1 LVTALAVDEMEGRGV
16 GTEGLVRA
24 RNLLVTAM
32 GTFLD
37 QGAPGFLQSFEV
49 SIGVVLGEQND
60 LNWQIASDESPV
72 NGVLRDDFVPLGFS
86 ESGTFDGPVTFVGY
100 GISAEEIGY
109 DDYEGLDVNGRV
121 VLAMRFEPGERD
133 DDSPFNGR
141 RPSRWSELRLKAS
154 VARHA
159 GAAALVIVA
168 PPSDDSEEPDVL
180 PTLRLLGPTSSAGIP
195 VIQITRATADRWLA
209 SNQLTLSDL
218 QSEIDSDYRPRS
230 IPLDGL
236 TVGGSVALT
245 TQTAAV
251 DNVLGILPGV
261 GHLAHETIVVG
272 AHYDHLGFGGH
283 GSLAPDSQE
292 IHNGAD
298 DNASGVAAMMCSARE
313 LQGAL
318 EGETTPRRTL
328 LVAAFT
334 AEEIGL
340 GGSGYYVENPLRS
353 LETTRA
359 MVNLD
364 MVGRIEDGRL
374 AAEGAESALEWREW
388 ITPLA
393 ERVDLEL
400 DLSGD
405 GYGPSDQMS
414 FYQEGIPVVHFFSGA
429 HDDYHKPSDDVE
441 HLNMEG
447 GDQVGRLLTGLLEQL
462 LTQEAVPTYQ
472 EPSSIHA
479 MQGDSRGY
487 GAYLGTIPDYTAMSD
502 SSGGVLLSDVRPD
515 GPADRAGVTG
525 GDRIVQMGDW
535 TIENL
540 YDMTYALQD
549 YRPGDIIRVDVMRE
563 GARVELTATLGSRGH
578 STEPSPH
585 SDSDANPHTGEAS
598 SLPTE
603 STTQPSSLPSWS
615 PTAGTPADHLL
626 DSHETRLSD
635 LRQLTFEGE
644 NAEGYFS
651 PDGRHLIYQS
661 TTSEEG
667 GCDQQYL
674 LDLST
679 GETQLL
685 SSGLGRTTCGYFSYP
700 VGDRQIYA
708 TTEHVSSECPP
719 PPDHSQGYVWP
730 LFDFDLV
737 WQDGVDSEPV
747 PFLTSPGYDA
757 EATVCPVDGRVV
769 FTSTRNG
776 DLDLYI
782 ANADGTGL
790 EQVTDTLGYDG
801 GAFFTA
807 DCSGLVWRSSRPEG
821 DDVADYQRLLE
832 QNLVR
837 PSSLEVF
844 WRDLASGETQ
854 QLTDNGAANFGPF
867 PAPDNSGLLF
877 ASNLGD
883 SPREFEI
890 WWVSREG
897 GEPERITYSEQFDGF
912 PVISPDGQ
920 WLVFA
925 SNRGALNHQTNLFIA
940 RWSAP

>member
-1 LVTALAVDEMEGRGV
+1 
-16 GTEGLVRA
+16 
-24 RNLLVTAM
+24 
-32 GTFLD
+32 
-37 QGAPGFLQSFEV
+37 
-49 SIGVVLGEQND
+49 
-60 LNWQIASDESPV
+60 
-72 NGVLRDDFVPLGFS
+72 
-86 ESGTFDGPVTFVGY
+86 
-100 GISAEEIGY
+100 
-109 DDYEGLDVNGRV
+109 
-121 VLAMRFEPGERD
+121 
-133 DDSPFNGR
+133 
-141 RPSRWSELRLKAS
+141 
-154 VARHA
+154 
-159 GAAALVIVA
+159 
-168 PPSDDSEEPDVL
+168 
-180 PTLRLLGPTSSAGIP
+180 
-195 VIQITRATADRWLA
+195 
-209 SNQLTLSDL
+209 
-218 QSEIDSDYRPRS
+218 
-230 IPLDGL
+230 
-236 TVGGSVALT
+236 
-245 TQTAAV
+245 
-251 DNVLGILPGV
+251 
-261 GHLAHETIVVG
+261 
-272 AHYDHLGFGGH
+272 
-283 GSLAPDSQE
+283 
-292 IHNGAD
+292 
-298 DNASGVAAMMCSARE
+298 
-313 LQGAL
+313 
-318 EGETTPRRTL
+318 
-328 LVAAFT
+328 
-334 AEEIGL
+334 
-340 GGSGYYVENPLRS
+340 
-353 LETTRA
+353 
-359 MVNLD
+359 
-364 MVGRIEDGRL
+364 
-374 AAEGAESALEWREW
+374 
-388 ITPLA
+388 
-393 ERVDLEL
+393 
-400 DLSGD
+400 
-405 GYGPSDQMS
+405 
-414 FYQEGIPVVHFFSGA
+414 
-429 HDDYHKPSDDVE
+429 
-441 HLNMEG
+441 
-447 GDQVGRLLTGLLEQL
+447 
-462 LTQEAVPTYQ
+462 
-472 EPSSIHA
+472 
-479 MQGDSRGY
+479 
-487 GAYLGTIPDYTAMSD
+487 
-502 SSGGVLLSDVRPD
+502 
-515 GPADRAGVTG
+515 
-525 GDRIVQMGDW
+525 
-535 TIENL
+535 
-540 YDMTYALQD
+540 
-549 YRPGDIIRVDVMRE
+549 
-563 GARVELTATLGSRGH
+563 
-578 STEPSPH
+578 
-585 SDSDANPHTGEAS
+585 
-598 SLPTE
+598 
-603 STTQPSSLPSWS
+603 
-615 PTAGTPADHLL
+615 LL

-940 RWSAP
+940 RWAAP